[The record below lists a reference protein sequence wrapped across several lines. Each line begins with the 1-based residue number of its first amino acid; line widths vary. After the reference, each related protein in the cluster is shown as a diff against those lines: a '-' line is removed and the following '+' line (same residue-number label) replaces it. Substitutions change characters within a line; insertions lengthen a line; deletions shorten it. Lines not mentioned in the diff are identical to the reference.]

1 MPEKTEAKTNP
12 EDADDDSDDEDADAD
27 PCALSCCFFIIE
39 EVIGCELL
47 RLVSTSTTPTYVRDR
62 SLLEWQ
68 DPIPTRATGHSDPV
82 PQQRLAS

>member
-1 MPEKTEAKTNP
+1 MLMTIVMMKMLTPTRAHSH
-12 EDADDDSDDEDADAD
+12 AAF
-27 PCALSCCFFIIE
+27 LSLE

-62 SLLEWQ
+62 SLLEWL